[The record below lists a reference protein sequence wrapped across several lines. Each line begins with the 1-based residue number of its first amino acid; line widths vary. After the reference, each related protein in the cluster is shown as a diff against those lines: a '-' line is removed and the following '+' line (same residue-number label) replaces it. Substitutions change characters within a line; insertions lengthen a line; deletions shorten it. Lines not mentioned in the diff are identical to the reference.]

1 MDTNELDDLGIGDRA
16 GELALVILLVLTS
29 RRKHLYTTLEIAKK
43 VFDDREM
50 NTQDKYYRRVL
61 RMLKR
66 MQNAGW
72 LRSYVDSQY
81 SPRLWW
87 LRERVVIL
95 PGGRIEEIKTAVMDT
110 KKAAAVAD

>member
-1 MDTNELDDLGIGDRA
+1 MDTNELDDLGIGDRV
-16 GELALVILLVLTS
+16 GELAKDILEVLTCS
-29 RRKHLYTTLEIAKK
+29 RKHLYTTLEIANK
-43 VFDDREM
+43 VFYRHQLT
-50 NTQDKYYRRVL
+50 TQCKEYRRVL

-72 LRSYVDSQY
+72 IRSYVDSQY